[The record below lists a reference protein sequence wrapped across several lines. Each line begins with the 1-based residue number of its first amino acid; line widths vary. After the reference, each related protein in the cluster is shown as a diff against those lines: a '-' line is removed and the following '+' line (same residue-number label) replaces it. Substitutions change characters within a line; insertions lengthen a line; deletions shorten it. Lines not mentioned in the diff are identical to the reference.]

1 MAPVSGAYNP
11 EFLDDFL
18 PLYYGKLFPINA
30 FYKWITYS
38 DKSRGG
44 NREISFTLR
53 DDVYIR
59 FQSFSN
65 EQDFQRALKDK
76 RPHKIDIGAVYNY
89 SPKNHHEPS
98 FGPTERELVFD
109 IDMTDYDDVRT
120 CCQGADICKSC
131 WAFMTLAMQIL
142 DRVLRDD
149 FGFKHILWVYSGRRG
164 VHCWVCDARARRLR
178 AGARAAIASYISI
191 LRSQAQNSKKVSLFK
206 SLHPSVRETLKIVKD
221 YFPVI
226 ALQNQKVL
234 ENDKFWHDVASA
246 SSDNNFKD
254 DIEKNVL
261 SQTSCEERW
270 KAFVAVVEKAQQKS
284 TRYPFILEEIML
296 ELCYP
301 RLDVAVTKG
310 TQHLLKAPFSV
321 HPKTGRV
328 CVPIDITKVM
338 DFDPFTVPTVSQL
351 CNEIDEYDTQH
362 KTMDVGNVAIEE
374 YKKTGLA
381 SSVALFQSFVD
392 KVCLTEADVVIKK
405 VGFVSSAQT
414 FQSRCD
420 GHEICF

>member
-1 MAPVSGAYNP
+1 MAP
-11 EFLDDFL
+11 
-18 PLYYGKLFPINA
+18 
-30 FYKWITYS
+30 
-38 DKSRGG
+38 
-44 NREISFTLR
+44 
-53 DDVYIR
+53 
-59 FQSFSN
+59 SFSN

-405 VGFVSSAQT
+405 VD
-414 FQSRCD
+414 QSM
-420 GHEICF
+420 EF